1 MFCLHPSVACTTFV
15 NVCTRN
21 DLKKSAESPFSIFPL
36 VILLFL
42 RGDLRRLFSNCGLN
56 LQTNHDCGLAIGDIA
71 IECFGVHAIE
81 SLDVRV
87 HVATKFVKM
96 MKRKKVAINR
106 FSNFDTSIFNS
117 ARNASSNGLCFDLS
131 FFEV

>member
-1 MFCLHPSVACTTFV
+1 MGPAQT
-15 NVCTRN
+15 
-21 DLKKSAESPFSIFPL
+21 I
-36 VILLFL
+36 
-42 RGDLRRLFSNCGLN
+42 SNCGLN
-56 LQTNHDCGLAIGDIA
+56 LQTNHDLAIGDLAIGDIA

-117 ARNASSNGLCFDLS
+117 ARNASLNGLCFDLS
-131 FFEV
+131 FFGV